1 MSNYEIIFKVDGK
14 IITQEKIRE
23 VELSRYHLVFKEMY
37 EHEITPL
44 LHGAAITK
52 NVAEQ
57 MDLDDLK
64 ECLAETRENLGR
76 ERIREIYKKDLEKG
90 DEMWH
95 EIARNSIK
103 GKHLQAG
110 LVEVETKGISLEQF
124 MVCNQNIAKNNNLTD
139 ASNMHPEHYSFEAGA
154 GGTQIIIEKFGM
166 YKYPTYLFLE
176 PSTSTDY
183 PIPLDEDTSFPMFG
197 KTSLM
202 SDKT

>member
-1 MSNYEIIFKVDGK
+1 MASSYNKFSKTTTVGFVETKSSERRSDNMSNYEIIFKVDGK

-76 ERIREIYKKDLEKG
+76 ERIREIYKKDLEK
-90 DEMWH
+90 
-95 EIARNSIK
+95 I
-103 GKHLQAG
+103 
-110 LVEVETKGISLEQF
+110 
-124 MVCNQNIAKNNNLTD
+124 
-139 ASNMHPEHYSFEAGA
+139 Y
-154 GGTQIIIEKFGM
+154 
-166 YKYPTYLFLE
+166 
-176 PSTSTDY
+176 
-183 PIPLDEDTSFPMFG
+183 DTPV
-197 KTSLM
+197 
-202 SDKT
+202 